1 MGTLSSA
8 PLAAIAQKKLSQ
20 HFKVYNRSEILSLTR
35 NRQYETKIGERI
47 KHIPEG
53 TDIASALQVTTAK
66 YVLLGVAEDLGV
78 KANGG
83 VGGADTMWFSF
94 LTSFLNMQSNDFFP
108 GDDIL
113 LAGYFDF
120 GDIQYLIDTTAK
132 NDAEK
137 IEACRHAV
145 DIIDDEVEQLI
156 DQITAAGKLP
166 IVIGGGHNNAYPLL
180 KGAAKGWN
188 KCGRIASPKINCI
201 NLDAHSDYRTTEGRH
216 SGNAFRYALE
226 DGYVKKYFVVGL
238 QENYVPQNVWM
249 DMVNNPSIN
258 YILFDDIF
266 LHERIAFPEAVK
278 QAVAFTLDEITGVEL
293 DMDIIQ
299 NSLSSAVSSIGI
311 SPIQARQYCSSIGAS
326 IVPAYLHICEGATQ
340 LDDGRS
346 DTANAKLISFLV
358 SDFVKANAKAIKS

>member
-1 MGTLSSA
+1 MGTVSSA
-8 PLAAIAQKKLSQ
+8 PLVAIAQKKLSQ
-20 HFKVYNRSEILSLTR
+20 HFKVYNRSDILSLTR
-35 NRQYETKIGERI
+35 VRKYETKIGERI
-47 KHIPEG
+47 KNIPDG
-53 TDIASALQVTTAK
+53 TTITSALQAVSAK
-66 YVLLGVAEDLGV
+66 YVLLGIAEDLGI

-108 GDDIL
+108 GDEIV
-113 LAGYFDF
+113 LAGHFDF

-145 DIIDDEVEQLI
+145 DIIDEEVEQLI

-180 KGAAKGWN
+180 KGAAKGWS
-188 KCGRIASPKINCI
+188 KCGRIATPKINCI

-216 SGNAFRYALE
+216 SGNAFRYAVE
-226 DGYVKKYFVVGL
+226 DGYVKKYFIIGL

-249 DMVNNPSIN
+249 DLLNNPSIHH
-258 YILFDDIF
+258 ILFDDIF
-266 LHERIAFPEAVK
+266 LRERIGFSEAVK
-278 QAVAFTLDEITGVEL
+278 QAAQFAEDGITGVEL

-311 SPIQARQYCSSIGAS
+311 TPMQARQYCSFLGSAVS
-326 IVPAYLHICEGATQ
+326 PAYLHICEGATQ

-346 DTANAKLISFLV
+346 DTANAKLISFFV
-358 SDFVKANAKAIKS
+358 SDFIKANAKVVSS